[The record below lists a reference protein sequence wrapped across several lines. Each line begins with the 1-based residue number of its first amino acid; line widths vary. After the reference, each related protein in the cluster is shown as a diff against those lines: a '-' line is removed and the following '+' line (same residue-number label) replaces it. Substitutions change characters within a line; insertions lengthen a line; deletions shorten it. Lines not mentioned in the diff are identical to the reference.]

1 MIIFYKILNR
11 LTILAERLISQFSR
25 YRFRTCGYGFL
36 LKGPSNI
43 LGGEF
48 IDIGNNFSCFSRL
61 RLEAYSRF
69 GEQKFSPQIT
79 IGNNVSL
86 NFDCHIAC
94 IDKIIIEDNV
104 LVASKVYIS
113 DHSHG
118 RNSIEEISIPPGKRK
133 LYSKGPVIIR
143 DSVWIGEGACILAG
157 VEIGRC
163 SIVGAN
169 SVVTKSIPP
178 NSIVGGVP
186 AKVIKCLTEGST

>member
-11 LTILAERLISQFSR
+11 IAVLFDKFNSLFSK
-25 YRFRTCGYGFL
+25 YRFKACGYGFF

-48 IDIGNNFSCFSRL
+48 IYIGDNFSCFSRL

-69 GEQKFSPQIT
+69 GDQKFSPKII

-94 IDKIIIEDNV
+94 IDNIVIEDNV

-113 DHSHG
+113 DHFHG
-118 RNSIEEISIPPGKRK
+118 KNSIDEISIPPGKRM

-143 DSVWIGEGACILAG
+143 DSVWIGEGACILSG

-163 SIVGAN
+163 SIIGAN

-186 AKVIKCLTEGST
+186 ARVIKKLTEVS

>member
-1 MIIFYKILNR
+1 MITLYKILNR
-11 LTILAERLISQFSR
+11 LTILVDKLISQISK
-25 YRFRTCGYGFL
+25 YRFKTCGHGFY
-36 LKGPSNI
+36 LKGPSNV

-48 IDIGNNFSCFSRL
+48 IHIGNNFSCFSRL
-61 RLEAYSRF
+61 RLEAYSRY
-69 GEQKFSPQIT
+69 GEQKFSPKIF

-94 IDKIIIEDNV
+94 IDQIVIEDNV

-118 RNSIEEISIPPGKRK
+118 QNLYEEASIPPGKRK

-143 DSVWIGEGACILAG
+143 DSVWIGEGACILPG

-163 SIVGAN
+163 SIIGAN
-169 SVVTKSIPP
+169 SVVTRSIPP

-186 AKVIKCLTEGST
+186 AKVLKSFTDI